1 MLYLLAT
8 TGSIGFAGLGTGEFG
23 LGNPDVQRN
32 AFLALAAPVLGSFAL
47 LISVAVLSSSAA
59 SLQSTMVSPSRT
71 LLAMGHYGAL
81 PDFLTRLSPRF
92 RTPSAAILTSTLV
105 SSVFYATMRFLSE
118 NVLWDQITPPGVM
131 ICFSY
136 KIVRA

>member
-92 RTPSAAILTSTLV
+92 RTPSAALLT
-105 SSVFYATMRFLSE
+105 RSE
-118 NVLWDQITPPGVM
+118 EHPSELQ
-131 ICFSY
+131 SL
-136 KIVRA
+136 

>member
-71 LLAMGHYGAL
+71 LLAMGHYGDL

-105 SSVFYATMRFLSE
+105 SSVFFATLRFLSE
-118 NVLWDQITPPGVM
+118 QLLWATLTTLPVIY
-131 ICFSY
+131 FSY
-136 KIVRA
+136 KH

>member
-8 TGSIGFAGLGTGEFG
+8 TGSIGFAGLGTDEFG

-59 SLQSTMVSPSRT
+59 SLQSTMVRPSRT
-71 LLAMGHYGAL
+71 LLARGHSGAF
-81 PDFLTRLSPRF
+81 PAFLTRLSPRF
-92 RTPSAAILTSTLV
+92 PPPNPAIPTPTL
-105 SSVFYATMRFLSE
+105 
-118 NVLWDQITPPGVM
+118 
-131 ICFSY
+131 
-136 KIVRA
+136 

>member
-59 SLQSTMVSPSRT
+59 SLQSTMVSPSRP
-71 LLAMGHYGAL
+71 LLALGHYGAL
-81 PDFLTRLSPRF
+81 PDFVTRLSPRS
-92 RTPSAAILTSTLV
+92 RTPSAAILTSPL
-105 SSVFYATMRFLSE
+105 
-118 NVLWDQITPPGVM
+118 IG
-131 ICFSY
+131 
-136 KIVRA
+136 RAHV